1 LNYLIQLNIF
11 KLIHFIHKK
20 YPKLILYVEQIEEHS
35 DNREISVI
43 DAVLAADV
51 EAIKLKQGLNMLQ
64 VASSRDNQAGI
75 RALQTI

>member
-1 LNYLIQLNIF
+1 
-11 KLIHFIHKK
+11 
-20 YPKLILYVEQIEEHS
+20 LYVEQIEEQS